1 MARTLAQA
9 GPIRSPAPNPDED
22 LAVSQN
28 SQNAKLTACFGGKM
42 EPMARQIPPNF
53 TSQTER
59 AKLVSAFSRLVRQH
73 RLTYEQFAVI
83 CRAVRKE
90 MELVRPRRS
99 RRLPKLLPEASLK
112 AFYNAVD
119 QSGNL
124 QHQIML
130 RLLFYTAVRVSELAS
145 IAVDDVDIE
154 ARKIF
159 ISAGKG
165 DKDRYILFPDSFA
178 LILKAHL
185 AAHSDNRYLF
195 ESRHCKQYSARRIQ
209 QIVKYYAE
217 KAGITEQVHPHLFR
231 HQMLTWLT
239 AQGLPDS
246 AIQLISGHSSKKSL
260 EVYQHLSLADVQQQ
274 YRDVTKALTL

>member
-1 MARTLAQA
+1 MLNTMTSSRFHDPPRGIGASHSDCA
-9 GPIRSPAPNPDED
+9 GPP
-22 LAVSQN
+22 LA
-28 SQNAKLTACFGGKM
+28 ATFFTAGTT
-42 EPMARQIPPNF
+42 A
-53 TSQTER
+53 QTD
-59 AKLVSAFSRLVRQH
+59 V
-73 RLTYEQFAVI
+73 
-83 CRAVRKE
+83 RAVRRD
-90 MELVRPRRS
+90 LPSRPQGNGTREAQAV
-99 RRLPKLLPEASLK
+99 RRLPRLLPEASLK

-119 QSGNL
+119 RSGNL

-185 AAHSDNRYLF
+185 AGHPDNRYLF
-195 ESRHCKQYSARRIQ
+195 ESRHRKRYSSWRIQ
-209 QIVKYYAE
+209 QIVKYHAE
-217 KAGITEQVHPHLFR
+217 KAGITESVHSHLFR

-246 AIQLISGHSSKKSL
+246 AIQLISGRASKKSL
-260 EVYQHLSLADVQQQ
+260 EVYQHLPLADIEAEYQSCVKQ
-274 YRDVTKALTL
+274 REL